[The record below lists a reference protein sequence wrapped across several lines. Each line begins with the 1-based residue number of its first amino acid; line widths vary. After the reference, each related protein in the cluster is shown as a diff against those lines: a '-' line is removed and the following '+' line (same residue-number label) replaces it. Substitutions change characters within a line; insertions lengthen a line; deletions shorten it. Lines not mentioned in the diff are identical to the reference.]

1 MIQHEKFFKGL
12 ADKNRLRILN
22 LIVKGSWRVSDVAYE
37 LDIEENLASHH
48 LRTLYKAGIAKSLKK
63 GREVYYEINITKT
76 KGVFKTLAKKQI
88 FKDIFKEVIKE
99 NKK

>member
-12 ADKNRLRILN
+12 SDKNRLRILN

-48 LRTLYKAGIAKSLKK
+48 LRTLLRSGIAKSIKK
-63 GREVYYEINITKT
+63 GREVYYEINVTKT
-76 KGVFKTLAKKQI
+76 KSVFKSLSKKQV
-88 FKDIFKEVIKE
+88 FKDIFREVIKE